1 MRLRIC
7 LLLLLLASALFAGGC
22 YTVLV
27 HPEGAVL
34 VDEYQNRKSCS
45 DCHQA
50 SWFYH
55 EDPYW
60 YDANYYGTYYPY
72 GWYDYYSRPWWYND
86 YWFYGGGGYGGGSGT
101 VETGKRHLWTTPSLT
116 APDNISIS
124 PKGKAQEGTQSGSSS
139 GSSQKPAQGKTQK
152 QEEKKSE
159 PEKKRHLWDK

>member
-7 LLLLLLASALFAGGC
+7 LLLLLLASVLFAGGC
-22 YTVLV
+22 YTVLK

-34 VDEYQNRKSCS
+34 VDEYQNRKNCS

-72 GWYDYYSRPWWYND
+72 GWYDYYSRPWWYDD
-86 YWFYGGGGYGGGSGT
+86 YWYYGGGPGGGSGESGT

-116 APDNISIS
+116 APDNISI
-124 PKGKAQEGTQSGSSS
+124 PTGTKMQGGTQSGSTS
-139 GSSQKPAQGKTQK
+139 GSQKPTQGATQK
-152 QEEKKSE
+152 EEEKKT
-159 PEKKRHLWDK
+159 EKKRHLWDK

>member
-1 MRLRIC
+1 MKLRIC
-7 LLLLLLASALFAGGC
+7 LLLLLLASALFVGGC

-60 YDANYYGTYYPY
+60 YGGDYYGTYYPY

-86 YWFYGGGGYGGGSGT
+86 YWYYDGGHGEGSGN
-101 VETGKRHLWTTPSLT
+101 VETGKRHMWTAPSLT
-116 APDNISIS
+116 PPDNISIQ
-124 PKGKAQEGTQSGSSS
+124 PRTKVQEGAQPGSTSG
-139 GSSQKPAQGKTQK
+139 SQKPTQGTQQK
-152 QEEKKSE
+152 EEEKK